1 MPKNNKVLS
10 KTETNDGIKLSII
23 IPCYNE
29 EDVLPLTLEKL
40 KTLSSEWSSRDEC
53 KSIEF
58 LFVDDGSQDRTA
70 ELLAE
75 ATIASQQFKVIHFS
89 RNFGHQAA
97 LLAGYEF
104 AKGDVIVSLDADL
117 QDPPE
122 LIITMLEKLKEG
134 YDIIYAARK
143 SRGIDSRFKRM
154 TADLFYWLMK
164 KLGAEIISNHADFR
178 MITRRV
184 LNEFLKFNENNL
196 FIRATFPMVGF
207 PSCVVYYDRP
217 ERKAGKT
224 KYAFRKMLEFAIDG
238 LTSFSVI
245 PLRICSLVGIFVS
258 FLALLMLFW
267 SLFAKISGGVLPGW
281 TSTVA
286 PLYLLG
292 GVQLLFLG
300 IVGEYIGK
308 IYSEVKNRPRYIIQE
323 TINFD
328 EDNDPD

>member
-1 MPKNNKVLS
+1 MTKNNKVLS
-10 KTETNDGIKLSII
+10 KTKLNDGIKLSII

-29 EDVLPLTLEKL
+29 EEVLPLTLEKL
-40 KTLSSEWSSRDEC
+40 KTLSNEWSSRDDCE
-53 KSIEF
+53 SLEF

-75 ATIASQQFKVIHFS
+75 ATHAYQQFKVIHFS

-122 LIITMLEKLKEG
+122 LIITMLEKLKGG
-134 YDIIYAARK
+134 YAIIYAARE
-143 SRGIDSRFKRM
+143 SRGIDSQFKRR

-164 KLGAEIISNHADFR
+164 KLGVEIIHNHADFR

-184 LNEFLKFNENNL
+184 LNAFLKFNENNL

-224 KYAFRKMLEFAIDG
+224 KYPFRKMLEFAIDG
-238 LTSFSVI
+238 LTSFSVV
-245 PLRICSLVGIFVS
+245 PLRICSMVGLLVS
-258 FLALLMLFW
+258 FLALLMLLW
-267 SLFAKISGGVLPGW
+267 SIVVKIIGGAIPGW

-328 EDNDPD
+328 EDNVPG

>member
-1 MPKNNKVLS
+1 M
-10 KTETNDGIKLSII
+10 NDGIKLSII

-40 KTLSSEWSSRDEC
+40 KTLSNEWSSRDDF

-58 LFVDDGSQDRTA
+58 LFVDDGSQDRSA

-75 ATIASQQFKVIHFS
+75 ATIAYQQFKVIHFS

-207 PSCVVYYDRP
+207 PSCVVYYERT

-224 KYAFRKMLEFAIDG
+224 KYPFRKMLEFAIDG
-238 LTSFSVI
+238 LTSFSVV
-245 PLRICSLVGIFVS
+245 PLRICSLVGLFVS
-258 FLALLMLFW
+258 LLALLMLLW
-267 SLFAKISGGVLPGW
+267 SLVVNFIGGAIPGW

-323 TINFD
+323 TVNFNNENVSD
-328 EDNDPD
+328 

>member
-1 MPKNNKVLS
+1 M
-10 KTETNDGIKLSII
+10 NDGIKLSII

-29 EDVLPLTLEKL
+29 EEVLPLTLEKL
-40 KTLSSEWSSRDEC
+40 KTLSNEWSSRDDCE
-53 KSIEF
+53 SIEF

-75 ATIASQQFKVIHFS
+75 ATHAYQQFKVIHFS

-122 LIITMLEKLKEG
+122 LIITMLEKLKGG
-134 YDIIYAARK
+134 YDIIYAARE
-143 SRGIDSRFKRM
+143 SRGIDSQFKRR

-164 KLGAEIISNHADFR
+164 KLGVEIIHNHADFR

-184 LNEFLKFNENNL
+184 LNAFLKFNENNL

-224 KYAFRKMLEFAIDG
+224 KYPFRKMLEFAIDG
-238 LTSFSVI
+238 LTSFSVV
-245 PLRICSLVGIFVS
+245 PLRICSLVGLLVS
-258 FLALLMLFW
+258 LLALLMLLW
-267 SLFAKISGGVLPGW
+267 SIVVKIIGGAIPGW

-328 EDNDPD
+328 EENVPG

>member
-1 MPKNNKVLS
+1 MTKNNKVLS
-10 KTETNDGIKLSII
+10 KTEMNEGIKLSII
-23 IPCYNE
+23 VPCFNE
-29 EDVLPLTLEKL
+29 EEVLPLTLEKL
-40 KTLSSEWSSRDEC
+40 KTLSNEWSSRDEC

-75 ATIASQQFKVIHFS
+75 ATIEYQQFKVIHFS

-143 SRGIDSRFKRM
+143 SGGIVSRFKRM

-164 KLGAEIISNHADFR
+164 KLGAEIINNHADFR

-207 PSCVVYYDRP
+207 PSCVVFYDRP

-224 KYAFRKMLEFAIDG
+224 KYPFRKMLEFAIDG
-238 LTSFSVI
+238 LTSFSVV
-245 PLRICSLVGIFVS
+245 PLRICSLVGLFVS
-258 FLALLMLFW
+258 LLALLMLLW
-267 SLFAKISGGVLPGW
+267 SLVVNIIGGAIPGW

-323 TINFD
+323 MINFNN
-328 EDNDPD
+328 ENVPG